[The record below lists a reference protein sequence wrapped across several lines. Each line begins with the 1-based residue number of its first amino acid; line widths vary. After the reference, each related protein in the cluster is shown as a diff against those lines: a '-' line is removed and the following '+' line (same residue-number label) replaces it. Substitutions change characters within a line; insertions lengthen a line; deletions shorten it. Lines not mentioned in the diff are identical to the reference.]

1 MKSTLPFFAFVSLNV
16 TPYVDNSAND
26 YIEPEYLPG
35 SNKIH
40 GEKTADF
47 EKSGTEGNRYNKQ
60 QA

>member
-35 SNKIH
+35 SNKIQ

-47 EKSGTEGNRYNKQ
+47 ETSGIEGKRYNKQ